1 MKVMK
6 TKHYI
11 LGVLTALCLL
21 GTGYYAWT
29 LYDAYRKQVSEWN
42 KGAKAAFEE
51 VLWMEV
57 NKRSEIPFYRY
68 SREGGGMTTLNESV
82 PDSVSVMTADGL
94 WKYKIDR
101 YKYDNSLIKET
112 IRRGDLGALLEMYP
126 LSIDS
131 LSSHWDNFLSE
142 KQLPVRNQLRYVYTD
157 LKLQNDTVYSVA
169 DKQLLGLD
177 SLTVKYLGFRCE
189 HELVALVS
197 YPYWMNGFNSSD
209 WCILLFPWFL
219 LVLLFVCYPKLE
231 SLAKQKMTHE
241 KVIEKTVEVEKEVIV
256 EKEIYM
262 VDVQMNKVGIF
273 HLPDGTVFDSFVG
286 TLTKDGVQQRLQP
299 QSVSLLKLFLR
310 KEDRL
315 VTSDEICMTLWG
327 DTGYADRLR
336 SAISR
341 LRNDFKAVKSELVV
355 NCSYGVYELIFP
367 ISSKNL
373 EN

>member
-1 MKVMK
+1 MK
-6 TKHYI
+6 TKFYI
-11 LGVLTALCLL
+11 LGVLAVLCLL

-29 LYDAYRKQVSEWN
+29 LYDAYRKQVEEWN
-42 KGAKAAFEE
+42 EVAKAAFEE
-51 VLWMEV
+51 ALWLEV
-57 NKRSEIPFYRY
+57 NKRAEIPFYRY
-68 SREGGGMTTLNESV
+68 SSEDGGIMTLNERI

-101 YKYDNSLIKET
+101 YKYDNSLVKET
-112 IRRGDLGALLEMYP
+112 MRRGDLGALLEMYP

-157 LKLQNDTVYSVA
+157 LKLQNDTVYSIA
-169 DKQLLGLD
+169 DKQLSGLD

-189 HELVALVS
+189 HEVVAFVS
-197 YPYWMNGFNSSD
+197 YPYWLFCLSMGD
-209 WCILLFPWFL
+209 YCMLLLPWILLT
-219 LVLLFVCYPKLE
+219 LLFVCYPKLE

-273 HLPDGTVFDSFVG
+273 HLPDGTVFDSFIG
-286 TLTKDGVQQRLQP
+286 TLTKNGVQQRLQP

-310 KEDRL
+310 KEDRQ
-315 VTSDEICMTLWG
+315 VTSDEICMKLWG

-367 ISSKNL
+367 ISSKNSV
-373 EN
+373 N

>member
-1 MKVMK
+1 MKIK
-6 TKHYI
+6 YYI
-11 LGVLTALCLL
+11 LGVLAVLCLL

-29 LYDAYRKQVSEWN
+29 LYDAYRKQVEEWN
-42 KGAKAAFEE
+42 EVAKTTFDEA
-51 VLWMEV
+51 LWMEV

-68 SREGGGMTTLNESV
+68 SSEDGGIMTLNERI

-101 YKYDNSLIKET
+101 YKYDNSLVKET
-112 IRRGDLGALLEMYP
+112 MRRGDLGALLEMYP

-131 LSSHWDNFLSE
+131 LSAHWDNVLSE
-142 KQLPVRNQLRYVYTD
+142 KQLPVKNQLRYIYTD
-157 LKLQNDTVYSVA
+157 LKLQNDTVYSIA
-169 DKQLLGLD
+169 DKKISGLD

-189 HELVALVS
+189 HELVAFVS
-197 YPYWMNGFNSSD
+197 YPYWLFCLSMGD
-209 WCILLFPWFL
+209 YCMLLLPWILLT
-219 LVLLFVCYPKLE
+219 LLFVCYPKLE

-262 VDVQMNKVGIF
+262 VDVQMDKVGIF
-273 HLPDGTVFDSFVG
+273 HLPDGTVFDSLVG

-310 KEDRL
+310 KEDRQ
-315 VTSDEICMTLWG
+315 VTSDEICMKLWG

-367 ISSKNL
+367 ISSKNSV
-373 EN
+373 N

>member
-1 MKVMK
+1 MK
-6 TKHYI
+6 TRFYI
-11 LGVLTALCLL
+11 LGVLTAFCLL

-29 LYDAYRKQVSEWN
+29 LYDAYRKQVAEWN
-42 KGAKAAFEE
+42 EGAKAAFGEALWLEVDKRAEVPIYHYSLGEE
-51 VLWMEV
+51 
-57 NKRSEIPFYRY
+57 
-68 SREGGGMTTLNESV
+68 GMTTLKEKI
-82 PDSVSVMTADGL
+82 PDTIYVTSYLGRVGYRIERT
-94 WKYKIDR
+94 R
-101 YKYDNSLIKET
+101 FENSLIKERKKRAN
-112 IRRGDLGALLEMYP
+112 ISALFDQYP
-126 LSIDS
+126 LLIDT
-131 LSSHWDNFLSE
+131 LFVHWDRILSE
-142 KQLPVRNQLRYVYTD
+142 KQIPVNNQLRYVYTD
-157 LKLQNDTVYSVA
+157 LELQNDTVYSVA
-169 DKQLLGLD
+169 NKKLSGLD

-189 HELVALVS
+189 HELVAFVS
-197 YPYWMNGFNSSD
+197 YPYWLWGLSMGD
-209 WCILLFPWFL
+209 YCILLLPWIL
-219 LVLLFVCYPKLE
+219 LTLLFVCYPKLE

-310 KEDRL
+310 KEDRQ
-315 VTSDEICMTLWG
+315 VTSDEICMKLWG

-341 LRNDFKAVKSELVV
+341 LRNDFKAVKSELFVS
-355 NCSYGVYELIFP
+355 CSCGVYELEFP
-367 ISSKNL
+367 ISSKDS